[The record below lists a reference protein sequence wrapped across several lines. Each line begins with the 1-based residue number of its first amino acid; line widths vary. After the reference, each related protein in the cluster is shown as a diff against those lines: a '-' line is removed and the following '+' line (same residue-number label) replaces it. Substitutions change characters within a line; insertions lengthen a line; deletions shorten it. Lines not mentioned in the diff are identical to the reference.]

1 MYHGIWWKPISW
13 HFSDLPR
20 GISSIEAPAND
31 GWILWD
37 RWDARG
43 WEYHG
48 NDTSKMCKLVSFMMM
63 LNMVLTFWMFHLLQN
78 LETACH
84 SEIDATSQKV
94 FDACNGK
101 I

>member
-1 MYHGIWWKPISW
+1 MDFTYFLDVSW
-13 HFSDLPR
+13 DMMETNILAFSDLPR

-43 WEYHG
+43 GEYHG

-63 LNMVLTFWMFHLLQN
+63 LNMVLTF
-78 LETACH
+78 
-84 SEIDATSQKV
+84 
-94 FDACNGK
+94 
-101 I
+101 